1 MALTKVTKSGVDD
14 TLVTGQTLLDEK
26 ANDADTLLV
35 YDADAGGLKR
45 VTKQNVAPTLPTVT
59 FASKIDGQ
67 GYIATGESDTF
78 IVRGTNFVSVPRV
91 SIFQTSTG
99 IYTDAS
105 VVSFTSATELSVTV
119 TAPSSGD
126 YFVKV
131 ENPDGSAGTS
141 ATALLQASPGPIWQ
155 TAAGSL
161 GSVLEGASISLS
173 TVAYTSD
180 SAAVTFTETTAVLTS
195 NTDTPATTMN
205 LTLNA
210 NDGTITGTAP
220 TVDADTTY
228 TFTLRATDPQ
238 SQFADRQFSITVT
251 NSNWFGDESD
261 GALDTTP

>member
-45 VTKQNVAPTLPTVT
+45 VTKQNIAPTLPTVT
-59 FASKIDGQ
+59 SASKNQGQ
-67 GYIATGESDTF
+67 GYIGVDVADTF
-78 IVRGTNFVSVPRV
+78 TVVGTNFVSVPRV
-91 SIFQTSTG
+91 SIYQTATG

-105 VVSFTSATELSVTV
+105 VVSFVSSTELTVTV

-131 ENPDGSAGTS
+131 ENPDGSAGQS
-141 ATALLQASPGPIWQ
+141 ATAVLQASPGPVWQ

-161 GSVLEGASISLS
+161 GSFTEGASISLS

-180 SAAVTFTETTAVLTS
+180 SATVTFTETTSVLTS
-195 NTDTPATTMN
+195 DADTPATTMN
-205 LTLNA
+205 LSLNSSTGA
-210 NDGTITGTAP
+210 ITGTAP

-228 TFTLRATDPQ
+228 TFTLRATDPE
-238 SQFADRQFSITVT
+238 SQIADRQFSITVT
-251 NSNWFGDESD
+251 NTNWFGDESD
-261 GALDTTP
+261 GELDTTP